1 MSPDLKRL
9 IELQRLATAIAEARR
24 AIDAHPE
31 RLQTADDLL
40 NEAIR
45 EVDTAT
51 AVLDDGKR
59 RRRELE
65 KDAAVFQ
72 GRLTKFQGQL
82 SVVKTNRE
90 YQAIQTEIT
99 SAKEELGAAEERI
112 LECMLETDGLAA
124 TLKTAEAALTAKRKE
139 IAAEKRE
146 LAAALATTE
155 AALTTTT
162 AAHETLLQDLPAR
175 ITALFDQVAKMRKGV
190 ALSVATRDGLC
201 SACHVRLRPM
211 VFQEVRRN
219 DAIIQCDSCQ
229 RILYYDPPPHAPPAE
244 PAAAP
249 A

>member
-1 MSPDLKRL
+1 MSPDLERL
-9 IELQRLATAIAEARR
+9 IELQRLSTAIAEALR
-24 AIDAHPE
+24 AIDAHPR
-31 RLQTADDLL
+31 RLQDADDLL
-40 NEAIR
+40 HEAIGV
-45 EVDTAT
+45 VDAAT
-51 AVLDDGKR
+51 AALDANKQ

-65 KDAAVFQ
+65 KEAAVFQ
-72 GRLTKFQGQL
+72 GRLTKFQEQI
-82 SVVKTNRE
+82 SAVKTNRE
-90 YQAIQTEIT
+90 YQAMQTEIT

-112 LECMLETDGLAA
+112 LERMVETDGLTA
-124 TLKTAEAALTAKRKE
+124 TLKAAEAALAAKQKE

-146 LAAALATTE
+146 LAAELANTE
-155 AALTTTT
+155 ATLTTTT

-175 ITALFDQVAKMRKGV
+175 ITALFDKVARMRKGV

-229 RILYYDPPPHAPPAE
+229 RILYYDPPPPAAPAE